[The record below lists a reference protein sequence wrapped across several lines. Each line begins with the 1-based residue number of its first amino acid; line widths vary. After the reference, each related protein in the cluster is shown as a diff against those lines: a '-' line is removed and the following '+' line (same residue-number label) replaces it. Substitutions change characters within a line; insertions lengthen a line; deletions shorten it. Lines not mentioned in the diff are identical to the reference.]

1 MSELV
6 IERVDPFDDE
16 VFDAW
21 HDVMTAS
28 WLDARGPD
36 ADLWAR
42 EEQRVEL
49 QQQTAKTDRRAYVG
63 RVDGE
68 TVAAGWIAM
77 PLLDNLHRAT
87 LVVAVLPAHRRRGHG
102 TTLLD
107 HVEAE
112 ARAQG
117 RTSLTGEVWWPWS
130 LGSGGEGSPGRDFG
144 VARGY
149 APALVEVRRLLRLPV
164 PDDVLDR
171 LAAQA
176 AERHAAYTL
185 RSWVGRV
192 PDDIVESWAV
202 LDASLETEAPTGDL
216 DIEAPEPDVA
226 KVRETEELV
235 AAQKRTLYHSVA
247 LDADGKVV
255 AYTVIGYSSLD
266 GKSYQWGT
274 LVEAAHRGHRL
285 GLAVKVAN
293 LRLLQSE
300 RPEVPT
306 LGTYNAEVNSH
317 MIQVNEA
324 MGFEPVEW
332 LCSIQKQVS

>member
-1 MSELV
+1 MRDLM
-6 IERVDPFDDE
+6 IERVDPFDDD

-21 HDVMTAS
+21 YDVMTAS
-28 WLDARGPD
+28 WRDVRGPD

-49 QQQTAKTDRRAYVG
+49 QQESEKTDRRAYLG

-68 TVAAGWIAM
+68 PIAAGWLAM
-77 PLLDNLHRAT
+77 PLLDNRHRAT
-87 LVVAVLPAHRRRGHG
+87 IVLAVLPAHRRRGHG
-102 TTLLD
+102 TRLLD

-130 LGSGGEGSPGRDFG
+130 LGSGGEGSPGREFG
-144 VARGY
+144 AARGY
-149 APALVEVRRLLRLPV
+149 AAALVEVRRLLRLPV
-164 PDDVLDR
+164 PGDVLDR

-176 AERHAAYTL
+176 AERHGDYTL

-216 DIEAPEPDVA
+216 DIEAPVPDVA
-226 KVRETEELV
+226 KVREMEELV

-247 LDADGKVV
+247 LDAVGRVV
-255 AYTVIGYSSLD
+255 AYTVIGYSSMD

-274 LVEAAHRGHRL
+274 LVEKAHRGHRL

-300 RPEVPT
+300 RPDVPT
-306 LGTYNAEVNSH
+306 VGTYNAEVNSH

-332 LCSIQKQVS
+332 LCSIQK

>member
-6 IERVDPFDDE
+6 IERVDPFDGDT
-16 VFDAW
+16 FDTW
-21 HDVMTAS
+21 YDVMTQS
-28 WLDARGPD
+28 WLDVRGPD

-42 EEQRVEL
+42 EELRVEL
-49 QQQTAKTDRRAYVG
+49 QQETAKTDRRAYLG
-63 RVDGE
+63 RVGGDA
-68 TVAAGWIAM
+68 VAAAWMAM

-87 LVVAVLPAHRRRGHG
+87 LVVTVLPAHRRRGHG
-102 TTLLD
+102 TSLLA
-107 HVEAE
+107 HVEAA

-130 LGSGGEGSPGRDFG
+130 LGSGGEGSPGREFG
-144 VARGY
+144 LARGY
-149 APALVEVRRLLRLPV
+149 AAALVEVRRLLRLPV
-164 PDDVLDR
+164 PGDVLDR

-176 AERHAAYTL
+176 AERHGSYTL

-202 LDASLETEAPTGDL
+202 LDASLDTEAPTGDL

-226 KVRETEELV
+226 KVREMEELV
-235 AAQKRTLYHSVA
+235 EAQKRTLYHSVA
-247 LDADGKVV
+247 LDAEGRVV
-255 AYTVIGYSSLD
+255 AYTVIGYSSMD

-274 LVEAAHRGHRL
+274 LVEKAHRGHRL

-293 LRLLQSE
+293 LKLLQSE
-300 RPEVPT
+300 RPDVPT
-306 LGTYNAEVNSH
+306 VTTYNAEVNAH

-332 LCSIQKQVS
+332 LCSIQK